1 MASRCLTP
9 ALSIWYLKSGPASTA
24 SVVVDDCTR
33 ILQRNLLSLGLVEW
47 QTSQGQA
54 IIGTPLL
61 VPVPSNV
68 MVSGGYDTV
77 DKMFASVPLS
87 DKLFRFYFKSGL
99 TCRLTATY

>member
-1 MASRCLTP
+1 V
-9 ALSIWYLKSGPASTA
+9 G
-24 SVVVDDCTR
+24 DCTR
-33 ILQRNLLSLGLVEW
+33 ILQRNLLSLGFTEL

-77 DKMFASVPLS
+77 DKMFANDPLPG
-87 DKLFRFYFKSGL
+87 KFILFLFQIRFDRSSN
-99 TCRLTATY
+99 R